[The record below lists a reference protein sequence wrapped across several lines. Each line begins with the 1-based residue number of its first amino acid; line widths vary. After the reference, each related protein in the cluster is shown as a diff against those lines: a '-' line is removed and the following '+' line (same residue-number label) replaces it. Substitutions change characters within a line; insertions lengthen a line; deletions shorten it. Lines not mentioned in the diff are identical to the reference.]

1 MSIVDDGGEL
11 KLAAAPQPAPAT
23 GSDADHITLSL
34 NDLLPDSNG
43 EIVVVSPQGH
53 LHLNIVTDL
62 QISESGISDS
72 HFTADGTDVNG
83 LSFYAFEGG
92 MRLYYS
98 PEVEITIAPHVG

>member
-1 MSIVDDGGEL
+1 MSLVDDGGEL
-11 KLAAAPQPAPAT
+11 KFTATPQAPAANP
-23 GSDADHITLSL
+23 DADHITLSL

-43 EIVVVSPQGH
+43 EIVVVNPQGH

-62 QISESGISDS
+62 QISESGIADS

-98 PEVEITIAPHVG
+98 PEVEITIAPHIA

>member
-11 KLAAAPQPAPAT
+11 KFTAAPQAPVANA
-23 GSDADHITLSL
+23 DADHITLSL
-34 NDLLPDSNG
+34 NDLLPDANG
-43 EIVVVSPQGH
+43 EIVVMNPQGH

-62 QISESGISDS
+62 QISESGVADS

-98 PEVEITIAPHVG
+98 PEVEITIAPLIA

>member
-1 MSIVDDGGEL
+1 MSIVDDGGDL
-11 KLAAAPQPAPAT
+11 KLSTAPQAPAAN
-23 GSDADHITLSL
+23 SDADHITLSL

-43 EIVVVSPQGH
+43 EIVVMNPQGH

-62 QISESGISDS
+62 QISESGVADS

-92 MRLYYS
+92 MKLYYS
-98 PEVEITIAPHVG
+98 PEVEITIASHIG